1 MERNVHVAL
10 WCPISILISYT
21 NCAPR

>member
-1 MERNVHVAL
+1 MERNVHVSL